1 MSVVRLA
8 ASVRGITRSR
18 TGVLAVSL
26 VLAGSVSTGL
36 QASPTGAQ
44 TSPSG
49 NGAKRFDD
57 LRELNNKLAR
67 VIAKLENAPRGG
79 VDAAQLGR
87 ALKDLE
93 VTKLRAVDQFPPVF
107 RLPYASTFTQ
117 LSCIDEEFSQARL
130 VLAMLE
136 QGLMGSFPKLVAH
149 RLIENEL
156 KHAKACKDTL
166 EVQLA
171 RGVDVPS
178 GVSDNLQELNNKLA
192 RVITKLENT
201 ARGGIDAVQLG
212 RTVKD
217 LEVTKLRAVDQ
228 FPEILDP
235 PYGETFRNLSCID
248 EEFSQARLV
257 LAMLERGLI
266 GSFPKLVAHRLVEN
280 ELTHA
285 KACKDTLEV
294 ELMHSFD
301 LKPTEKTEVGVNAT
315 TPNGT
320 DTQGASKL
328 NAPKPLQ
335 TAYAQDGFVG
345 RHERDYVS
353 VGVNGSNPDSWTPGR
368 SVLFFDVFD
377 LFGSSAGAF
386 AAERVSE
393 QSLKSEGF
401 TPIRDSLLGPGEAVF
416 QKQGAPMSTVID
428 VQRGTF
434 IMKVAGACKG
444 CTPGSVDPALQ
455 KVAQVQLARA
465 VANGFPATASP
476 PPPTTTTTPTTTVP
490 KPPPK
495 PTAHAYRGPIDN
507 GVYLADGN
515 GSHIKLTVD
524 SRRVRITFGT
534 NFRYVCQGNQTL
546 HVTGKRTQV
555 NSFDFHPGWAWHP
568 VSATGGFS
576 ITLFH
581 HVLAGQFV
589 SPTTVR
595 GTFTFEGVIEAS
607 NPTPTEC
614 HGNHSWTATLGGR
627 PPAGIGPIEVMI
639 HRVSGPIGKDEA
651 TRRDAL
657 FQDYLQRQGYV
668 QDPSNPNRAN
678 DASTGKSAVWNR
690 DLETWDDTKSGQRLS
705 GSGNDPATLAYVFW
719 QLDLFPKGFA
729 RTDPYHASNS
739 STGETAVFD
748 LKKLQWLDAKTD
760 EGLSRAGR

>member
-1 MSVVRLA
+1 MRLLA
-8 ASVRGITRSR
+8 AFT
-18 TGVLAVSL
+18 LAATFATVTSHA
-26 VLAGSVSTGL
+26 LAIG
-36 QASPTGAQ
+36 Q
-44 TSPSG
+44 SPSG
-49 NGAKRFDD
+49 NGARRFDD

-67 VIAKLENAPRGG
+67 TITRLGAGPIGH
-79 VDAAQLGR
+79 VDIEKELRTLQ
-87 ALKDLE
+87 DLE
-93 VTKLRAVDQFPPVF
+93 VTKLRAVDQFPSVF
-107 RLPYASTFTQ
+107 GLPYGESFTT
-117 LSCIDEEFSQARL
+117 LSCIDDDIAQARL
-130 VLAMLE
+130 FLILLQRGLVLGPHTGRL
-136 QGLMGSFPKLVAH
+136 GSGAFYVWGQLV
-149 RLIENEL
+149 RLL
-156 KHAKACKDTL
+156 KDARGCKDRL
-166 EVQLA
+166 EIELQ
-171 RGVDVPS
+171 RGSNVPV
-178 GVSDNLQELNNKLA
+178 GVSDDLRELNNKLA
-192 RVITKLENT
+192 RAIASLE
-201 ARGGIDAVQLG
+201 AGPMGHVDIEKEL
-212 RTVKD
+212 RTLQD

-235 PYGETFRNLSCID
+235 PYGETFRKLSCVDQDI
-248 EEFSQARLV
+248 SQGRLFLILLQKGLV
-257 LAMLERGLI
+257 LGPHTGRLGSGAFYVWGQLI
-266 GSFPKLVAHRLVEN
+266 QLLKD
-280 ELTHA
+280 A

-294 ELMHSFD
+294 ELMQSFD

-320 DTQGASKL
+320 DTQGAGKL

-345 RHERDYVS
+345 RHEHDYFA
-353 VGVNGSNPDSWTPGR
+353 VGVNGSTPDAWPVGH

-377 LFGSSAGAF
+377 LFGSSAGAY
-386 AAERVSE
+386 AAEQAS
-393 QSLKSEGF
+393 QQNLKSEGF
-401 TPIRDSLLGPGEAVF
+401 TPIRDSSLGPGEAAF
-416 QKQGAPMSTVID
+416 QKQGSPMSTVID

-476 PPPTTTTTPTTTVP
+476 PPTTTTPTTTAP

-495 PTAHAYRGPIDN
+495 PTTAHAYRGPIDN
-507 GVYLADGN
+507 GVFLADGN
-515 GSHIKLTVD
+515 GSHIKLTID

-534 NFRYVCQGNQTL
+534 DFRYVCQGNQTL

-568 VSATGGFS
+568 ISAAGAFS

-627 PPAGIGPIEVMI
+627 PSAGIGPIEVMI
-639 HRVSGPIGKDEA
+639 HHVSGPIGKGEA

-657 FQDYLQRQGYV
+657 FQDYLQRQGFV
-668 QDPSNPNRAN
+668 QDTSNPNRAS
-678 DASTGKSAVWNR
+678 DAATGKSTVWNR
-690 DLETWDDTKSGQRLS
+690 DLETWDDAKTGQHLS
-705 GSGNDPATLAYVFW
+705 GSGNDPAVLAYVFW
-719 QLDLFPKGFA
+719 QLDLFPKGFT
-729 RTDPYHASNS
+729 RSDPYHASNS
-739 STGETAVFD
+739 STGETAVFN
-748 LKKLQWLDAKTD
+748 LKKLQWVDAKSGA
-760 EGLSRAGR
+760 GLSRTGR